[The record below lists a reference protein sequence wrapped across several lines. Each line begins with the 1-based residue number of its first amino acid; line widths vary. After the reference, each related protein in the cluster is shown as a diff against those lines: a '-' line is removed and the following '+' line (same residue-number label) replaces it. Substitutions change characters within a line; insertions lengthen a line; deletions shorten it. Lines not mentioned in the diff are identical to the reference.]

1 MGCKELI
8 ASLKEAAS
16 VRVNAVWSEASAEAD
31 AARAACA
38 QKVGQA
44 KEEAG
49 RIMTARLAL
58 IRSQA
63 HLETRSKERGLRL
76 AADRKLADLLYSI
89 ATSRL
94 RMLRAHGYDAVFQAM
109 VQELPR
115 FPWASV
121 KVHPED
127 VGLARTFFPQAKI
140 TTVET
145 ISGGLEVTSD
155 DGLVTV
161 VNTCEK
167 RLERAWESMLPELI
181 KEAIDG
187 TSTRP

>member
-8 ASLKEAAS
+8 ESLRAAAS
-16 VRVNAVWSEASAEAD
+16 ERVDAVWTEASAEAD
-31 AARAACA
+31 NARAACA
-38 QKVGQA
+38 QKIGQA

-49 RIMTARLAL
+49 RFMAARVAS

-63 HLETRSKERGLRL
+63 LLGSRGKERGLRL
-76 AADRKLADLLYSI
+76 AADRKLADLLYAI
-89 ATSRL
+89 AASRL
-94 RMLRAHGYDAVFQAM
+94 RLVREREYDALFQAL

-115 FPWASV
+115 FTWTRV
-121 KVHPED
+121 KVHPDD
-127 VGLARTFFPQAKI
+127 VERAKTCFPNAEIDAR
-140 TTVET
+140 EE

-167 RLERAWESMLPELI
+167 RLERAWESMLPEMI
-181 KEAIDG
+181 KEATHG
-187 TSTRP
+187 TSS